1 MNFGGYTCRLLEI
14 NLTTEQIKVRSLDR
28 NFAVKYIGGR
38 GFGARILWDRT
49 DATTDPLSPEN
60 CIILSAGPLTGLL
73 VPGSGKTSFT
83 SLSPATGIF
92 GDSNIGGHI
101 GLRLKQAGFDIL
113 ILTGKRLT
121 PSCLIIQNEE
131 VRFLSAAPYMGK
143 GTYQV
148 EQELKNDLSDSNYA
162 ICSIG
167 PAGENLTRCA
177 SIQSEF
183 RFAGRTGLGAVL
195 GSKNIKAI
203 AIQGDHEIPIAEPDQ
218 LLKLFKKANSYL
230 KEHKIADIWQRQG
243 TLGLLE
249 GVNEVGVMPVRNF
262 QDSVF
267 EYSSEISGNK
277 FEEIY
282 TNWHA
287 HSCLYCNV
295 ACEGVA
301 NTEKGLRIR
310 PQYETAVMLGSNIG
324 IRDITEVVE
333 LSHRCNELGLDTIST
348 GNLIGLLMEAFERE
362 IVSKDE
368 CNGIEPVWGNFQAAY
383 EIIEMIAYRKGIGN
397 ILADGIRNFIEKFP
411 QSINFAMHCKGL
423 EQSGYDTRALI
434 GMSLAYATADIGAH
448 HNRAWV
454 AYHELRKS
462 YTLKEIAQLVM
473 FHQHYRPL
481 MDCLGA
487 CRFPWIEFEIEPS
500 IYAEFYSFCVGI
512 KTSFEQLMERS
523 EAIYN
528 ITRAINLRHG
538 IIRKDDYPP
547 PRTFNDP
554 IPKGPFKG
562 QVLDKARYEEILDI
576 YYELRGWTENGIPKK
591 ETLIR
596 LGLEDLI
603 EFI

>member
-1 MNFGGYTCRLLEI
+1 MNFSGYAGRILEI
-14 NLTTEQIKVRSLDR
+14 NLTNEQIKVRSLDK

-49 DATTDPLSPEN
+49 DATTTPLSPEN
-60 CIILSAGPLTGLL
+60 PIIMSAGPLTGLL

-83 SLSPATGIF
+83 GLSPATESF

-101 GLRLKQAGFDIL
+101 GLRLKQAGFDVL
-113 ILTGKRLT
+113 ILNGKRPI
-121 PSCLIIQNEE
+121 PSCLIIQNDK
-131 VRFLSAAPYMGK
+131 VTFISATPYIGK
-143 GTYQV
+143 GAFQV
-148 EQELKNDLSDSNYA
+148 EKELKNDLDDTNFA
-162 ICSIG
+162 VCTIG
-167 PAGENLTRCA
+167 PAGENLVRCS

-243 TLGLLE
+243 TLGLVE
-249 GVNEVGVMPVRNF
+249 GVNEVGILPVRNF
-262 QDSVF
+262 QDAVW
-267 EYSSEISGNK
+267 EYTSEISGNK
-277 FEEIY
+277 FEEVF

-295 ACEGVA
+295 ACEGIA
-301 NTEKGLRIR
+301 STEKGLRVR
-310 PQYETAVMLGSNIG
+310 PQYENVAMLGSNIG
-324 IRDITEVVE
+324 IKDITEVVE
-333 LSHRCNELGLDTIST
+333 LNHRCNELGLDTISA
-348 GNLIGLLMEAFERE
+348 GNLVGLVMEAFERKM
-362 IVSKDE
+362 ISKKE
-368 CNGIEPVWGNFQAAY
+368 CNGIEPTWGNFQAAY
-383 EIIEMIAYRKGIGN
+383 ELLEMIAHREGIGN
-397 ILADGIRNFIEKFP
+397 ILADGIRNFIKTFP

-423 EQSGYDTRALI
+423 EQSGYDTRPLI

-454 AYHELRKS
+454 AYHELRKN
-462 YTLKEIAQLVM
+462 YTLKEIAQLVI
-473 FHQHYRPL
+473 FHQHFRPL

-487 CRFPWIEFEIEPS
+487 CRFPWIEFEIDPS
-500 IYAEFYSFCVGI
+500 IYADFYSFCVGI
-512 KTSFEQLMERS
+512 KTSFQQLIERS

-528 ITRAINLRHG
+528 ITRAINLRRG
-538 IIRKDDYPP
+538 ITRKDDYPP

-554 IPKGPFKG
+554 VPQGPFQGK
-562 QVLDKARYEEILDI
+562 VLEKDKYEQILNL
-576 YYELRGWTENGIPKK
+576 YYELRGWTEEGIPKK
-591 ETLIR
+591 ETLNR

-603 EFI
+603 EYI